1 VPKLTYTVTEAA
13 ELLGI
18 SRTTAYACVK
28 RGEIPSV
35 TLGRRILI
43 SRTQLEQLLASLPTT
58 PINADPA
65 EPTST
70 SSTTAAPPS
79 LPGSS
84 T

>member
-35 TLGRRILI
+35 VLGHRILI
-43 SRTQLEQLLASLPTT
+43 SRTQLEQLLATLPTT
-58 PINADPA
+58 TA
-65 EPTST
+65 EAAHAGPSSSNST
-70 SSTTAAPPS
+70 AVAPPT
-79 LPGSS
+79 LPA
-84 T
+84 